1 MDWDFGY
8 YGKYSENGNDEYIN
22 PFTTLNIS
30 TNPSVEECR
39 NAYMK
44 LATNP
49 SREIRRNAC
58 LAYDV
63 LCNKEKYTK
72 NGNLYKVKKKDC
84 FYYAVV
90 GDLYSLKNE
99 IESNKNL
106 LYVKDGFKRNLLYI
120 CARNGYFDLTEYLIK
135 KGINLNDVQSCGSTA
150 LHGAAHY
157 GQELIVQL
165 LIEYGIDINIRN
177 DFDSTAADEAKTP
190 FIRELILNS
199 KEDRI
204 MNLFRDLYSKGLVSN
219 IVLIKK
225 KEKVI
230 AKKLMCSNKILP
242 YNFNYINK
250 NWTPVWHGTKFKFLE
265 SIIKNGLKPSGS
277 KLSDG
282 TEIVPL
288 DGHISIDETVSG
300 IKNWAKA
307 VFVSPSIFYSS
318 DAVYAERINSNSE
331 RWAILIEARV
341 KPGSYTAH
349 NSTVLNYSSKNG
361 ETANVEYRVEVK
373 DNNKDFIFRVS
384 YEKNIVIK
392 SICFVL
398 VKFLENVKDYVEGN
412 IVVNSKEEQM
422 LLD

>member
-1 MDWDFGY
+1 MFKLFD
-8 YGKYSENGNDEYIN
+8 KYSENGNDDYIN

-30 TNPSVEECR
+30 TNASVQDCR
-39 NAYMK
+39 SAYMK

-63 LCNKEKYTK
+63 LCNKAKYTN
-72 NGNLYKVKKKDC
+72 NGNLYKVKNKDC

-90 GDLYSLKNE
+90 GDLNSLKKA

-106 LYVKDGFKRNLLYI
+106 LNAKDGLKRSLLYL
-120 CARNGYFDLTEYLIK
+120 CARNGYFNLTEYLIK
-135 KGINLNDVQSCGSTA
+135 KGININDVQKDGSTA
-150 LHGAAHY
+150 LHGAAYY

-165 LIEYGIDINIRN
+165 LIEYGIDINIKN
-177 DFDSTAADEAKTP
+177 KFGSTATDEAKTTL
-190 FIRELILNS
+190 IKELILNS

-204 MNLFRDLYSKGLVSN
+204 MNLYHNLYSKGLVSN
-219 IVLIKK
+219 VVLIKK
-225 KEKVI
+225 KGKVI
-230 AKKLMCSNKILP
+230 AKKLMCSSSILP
-242 YNFNYINK
+242 SNFNYINT
-250 NWTPVWHGTKFKFLE
+250 NWVPVWHGTKFKFLE

-288 DGHISIDETVSG
+288 AGHISMDQTVSG

-331 RWAILIEARV
+331 RWAVLVEARV
-341 KPGSYTAH
+341 KPDCYTAH
-349 NSTVLNYSSKNG
+349 NSTVFKYLPKNG
-361 ETANVEYRVEVK
+361 ETQQVEYRVEVN
-373 DNNKDFIFRVS
+373 DNNKDFIYRVS
-384 YEKNIVIK
+384 HEKNVVIK

-412 IVVNSKEEQM
+412 IVVNSRDEQM
-422 LLD
+422 LLE